1 MRIESRET
9 LTAGP
14 GEAAFICEVRLPAL
28 AQKSGVALATKI
40 GTYLKAFFETRDTM
54 SAACAPLSALEWRI
68 VCPEG
73 LKAGLQWMRADL
85 AHELFGHDE
94 GAEAGKGAVTL
105 TAETAADTPAEAAA
119 GSTAA
124 QTEAVSASAAQTAAP
139 STEDKI
145 PTLSLDLAGFRDD
158 VKTIAESLRSGP
170 SITVEIA
177 RFREE
182 MDDMSEHLRHC
193 VDAAAARVETAA
205 GKAEAAARAMPDI
218 DRFELVMARNEASAA
233 MLEHGVG
240 RALGMLMEACEKI
253 AGQEGRTRVLPAPA
267 DAPERWDTVTGER
280 YVA

>member
-1 MRIESRET
+1 MRIESPHE
-9 LTAGP
+9 LSAGP
-14 GEAAFICEVRLPAL
+14 GESAFVCAVHPPVSGRRSAAAL
-28 AQKSGVALATKI
+28 TERI
-40 GTYLKAFFETRDTM
+40 GTYLKAFFESRDTM

-85 AHELFGHDE
+85 AHALFGQDLDV
-94 GAEAGKGAVTL
+94 EAGKGAVTL
-105 TAETAADTPAEAAA
+105 IAEAAA
-119 GSTAA
+119 ETS
-124 QTEAVSASAAQTAAP
+124 TEAVAAPVSVSAAQTAAP
-139 STEDKI
+139 SDESEI

-158 VKTIAESLRSGP
+158 VKAIAESLRSGP

-182 MDDMSEHLRHC
+182 IDDMAEHLRHSM
-193 VDAAAARVETAA
+193 DQTAARVEAAA

-240 RALGMLMEACEKI
+240 RTLGMLMEACEKI

-267 DAPERWDTVTGER
+267 DAPERWDIVTGER